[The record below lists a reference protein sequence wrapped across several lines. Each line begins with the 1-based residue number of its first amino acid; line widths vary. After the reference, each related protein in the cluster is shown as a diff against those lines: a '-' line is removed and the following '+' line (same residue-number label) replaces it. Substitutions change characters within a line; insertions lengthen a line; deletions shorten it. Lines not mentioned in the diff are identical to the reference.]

1 MLMRFYLVAL
11 LTLLATSCIPIQSA
25 IVPEEVDVEDIHMSE
40 EEDELLGN
48 TGAWSEERAEVLD
61 EAIARATQISADT
74 AFLAIVRESASENE
88 IVWTARN
95 LSHLPDSAH
104 ANPTEWILSRFS
116 QAGHF
121 RVSEIGV
128 GNWTFS
134 RTLRKTTRA
143 KTVACPLRKQLCT
156 TFRTRFH
163 PRIVRRKA
171 LNALANTV
179 IHERIHAF
187 GQVHVSQKRSLN
199 KCEAPS
205 VMGDIAESLL
215 EFREQNRPI
224 QPRQTLCPP
233 LEKRL
238 RARGIVR

>member
-1 MLMRFYLVAL
+1 MLIRFSL
-11 LTLLATSCIPIQSA
+11 LTLLSLLTTSCIPISSA
-25 IVPEEVDVEDIHMSE
+25 IVREEVDVEDVQMSE

-48 TGAWSEERAEVLD
+48 TGAWSEERAAILD
-61 EAIARATQISADT
+61 EAISRATQLTSDT
-74 AFLAIVRESASENE
+74 VFLTIVRESASANE

-104 ANPTEWILSRFS
+104 ASPTDWILSRFS

-121 RVSEIGV
+121 RVPEIRV
-128 GNWTFS
+128 GDWTFS

-163 PRIVRRKA
+163 PRIVSSNA
-171 LNALANTV
+171 LNSLANTV

-187 GQVHVSQKRSLN
+187 GQVHVSQKRSQN
-199 KCEAPS
+199 YCEAPS
-205 VMGDIAESLL
+205 VIGDIGESLL

-224 QPRQTLCPP
+224 QPRQRLCPP
-233 LEKRL
+233 LEARL